1 MGDRKK
7 GKVKETVMLDAIPT
21 SGGRVQTPQ

>member
-1 MGDRKK
+1 MLEDGDQMGDH
-7 GKVKETVMLDAIPT
+7 GMGEWYLLT